1 MGVHKGSLAVDAKI
15 LGNQW
20 LGISQAGRADR
31 NSGDLLKCFSADAA
45 LIREDEV
52 EQRRR

>member
-1 MGVHKGSLAVDAKI
+1 MGIDEGSLTIDAKV

-20 LGISQAGRADR
+20 LGFSQAGGADG